1 MPSIQAAATSLAVQ
15 TSAAPVQAK
24 DEIESVI
31 AAQARDSGGDAE
43 LIQRG
48 QS

>member
-43 LIQRG
+43 LFQRG